1 MATVVNTLIQGLTEQ
16 MVQSRVDSADAS
28 GFLFGTYFPVKRVQG
43 FQWKTLTNQLAKKNV
58 AADLHT
64 DNGSILRKQRPIYES
79 ARGDIPFISI
89 SREMKRNEIKEYQTA
104 LAFAQ
109 DEDATKLVQYWGKIL
124 YYCL

>member
-16 MVQSRVDSADAS
+16 MVQSRLNTADAT

-43 FQWKTLTNQLAKKNV
+43 FQWKTLSNQLAKKNV

-64 DNGSILRKQRPIYES
+64 DNGSILRKQRPIFES

-89 SREMKRNEIKEYQTA
+89 SRELKRSEIKEYQ
-104 LAFAQ
+104 
-109 DEDATKLVQYWGKIL
+109 DRKSVV
-124 YYCL
+124 

>member
-43 FQWKTLTNQLAKKNV
+43 FQWKTLTNQLAKRNV

-79 ARGDIPFISI
+79 ARGDIPFI
-89 SREMKRNEIKEYQTA
+89 
-104 LAFAQ
+104 
-109 DEDATKLVQYWGKIL
+109 KIGRAHV
-124 YYCL
+124 

>member
-43 FQWKTLTNQLAKKNV
+43 FQWKTLTNQLAKRNV

-109 DEDATKLVQYWGKIL
+109 DEDATKLVQYWGEIL
-124 YYCL
+124 QYHS